1 MISPKIKELIR
12 KIETE
17 KNTLTRLSLLEEL
30 DVFVTKIR
38 KEEELKFKRE
48 RKI

>member
-1 MISPKIKELIR
+1 MNPKIKELIR

-17 KNTLTRLSLLEEL
+17 KNALTRLSLLEEL
-30 DVFVTKIR
+30 DVFVTKFR

>member
-1 MISPKIKELIR
+1 MNPKIKELIR

-30 DVFVTKIR
+30 DVFVTKFL

>member
-1 MISPKIKELIR
+1 MNPKIKELIR

-30 DVFVTKIR
+30 DVFVTKFR

>member
-1 MISPKIKELIR
+1 MNPKIKELIR

-30 DVFVTKIR
+30 DVFVTKFC

>member
-1 MISPKIKELIR
+1 MNPKIKELVR

-30 DVFVTKIR
+30 DVFVTKFR